1 MEADLAELDT
11 DKDFHGKPVLSLD
24 TLSSTELYEYRER
37 INLVLIPVGSI
48 EQHGPNLAL
57 NADTILAKSASHLI
71 GSKLF
76 PQVLVAPEICWGISD
91 HHMAFPGTIRLRPET
106 FIMLIFDLVWSLRCH
121 GFSRFLLINGHS
133 GNRACLEISV
143 NKIFQEMDVNFIGSC
158 QYFDLGP
165 DKGAGH
171 ASEVEVSFACALA
184 PEIVKF
190 SNLADGRMTEN
201 ERIND
206 LTAPYPTEYFS
217 LNGPSGPIGSPSAEL
232 GWKRLK
238 PSLLNLLKLASRICS
253 GELDIHK
260 IQ

>member
-1 MEADLAELDT
+1 MDFDRDLNSM
-11 DKDFHGKPVLSLD
+11 PVLSLD
-24 TLSSTELYEYRER
+24 TLSSTELHEYQKS
-37 INLVLIPVGSI
+37 INLILIPVGSI
-48 EQHGPNLAL
+48 EQHGPNLTL
-57 NADTILAKSASHLI
+57 NADTILARSASYLI
-71 GSKLF
+71 ASKLS

-106 FIMLIFDLVWSLRCH
+106 FISLIYDLVWSLRRH

-171 ASEVEVSFACALA
+171 AAEIEVSFACALA

-190 SNLADGRMTEN
+190 ANLADGKMTQKV
-201 ERIND
+201 RIND

-217 LNGPSGPIGSPSAEL
+217 SNGPSGPIGSPSAEL

-238 PSLLNLLKLASRICS
+238 PSLMNLLKLARQICN
-253 GELDIHK
+253 GELDFR
-260 IQ
+260 